1 MTILSVPVRKQEKGG
16 LPGAVN
22 DVRQQ
27 AARHAN
33 ISEYQRYVIR
43 TLRGGDGSSV
53 RMLRR
58 FRVCEFKIDGRA
70 VAPESFEPVEFARFL
85 VHDMNHEITVVKQH
99 PLALGQALARA
110 RLTAGALKEQV
121 LSISSATAST

>member
-1 MTILSVPVRKQEKGG
+1 MTDKENGTNMIGHSDDPFGSSEETGKRGG
-16 LPGAVN
+16 LPDAVN
-22 DVRQQ
+22 DVWQQ

-43 TLRGGDGSSV
+43 TLRGGDGSIF

-110 RLTAGALKEQV
+110 RPGGR
-121 LSISSATAST
+121 ST

>member
-1 MTILSVPVRKQEKGG
+1 MTDKENGTNMIGHSDDPFGSSEETGKRGG
-16 LPGAVN
+16 LPDAVN

-43 TLRGGDGSSV
+43 TLRGGDGSIF

-70 VAPESFEPVEFARFL
+70 VAPESFEPVEFA
-85 VHDMNHEITVVKQH
+85 
-99 PLALGQALARA
+99 
-110 RLTAGALKEQV
+110 
-121 LSISSATAST
+121 

>member
-1 MTILSVPVRKQEKGG
+1 MTNKKNGTNMIGHSDDPFGSSEETWKKKGG
-16 LPGAVN
+16 LLGAVN

-33 ISEYQRYVIR
+33 ISAYQRYAIR

-58 FRVCEFKIDGRA
+58 FRVYELKIDGRA
-70 VAPESFEPVEFARFL
+70 VAPESFEPVEFA
-85 VHDMNHEITVVKQH
+85 
-99 PLALGQALARA
+99 
-110 RLTAGALKEQV
+110 
-121 LSISSATAST
+121 